1 MAENPY
7 HNYIDP
13 TSKIFSHPEILTK
26 FMNGSQIYP
35 ISIEMDLSD
44 NCNLKCNWC
53 RYAEGHKPNVMS
65 LQLAK
70 KILSEAQFLGVKSVV
85 YSGGGEPLLNPE
97 FELITEVA
105 AQAGLD
111 QGIYT
116 NGCFIDAQI
125 KPLSHMM
132 KFIYISLDAA
142 TKETY
147 ERIKHSNQFER
158 VLRNIRTLAEQ
169 KGKAKVGLGF
179 LVSPENSD
187 EIEMFADFLDR
198 FDVDYIQ
205 YRPAI
210 VNDIDKQWLKSV
222 IRRLQRVEGQR
233 TIVANYKFQ
242 ELLNDGKRTY
252 KECFGHYF
260 LSGITADGTVWLCLN
275 HRYHE
280 QFKLGDANTD
290 TLCDIWSEKRI
301 REVKKELDISKCPIL
316 CRPHELNKVLAALIK
331 GNEHANFL

>member
-1 MAENPY
+1 MKIKDC
-7 HNYIDP
+7 IDP
-13 TSKIFSHPEILTK
+13 TNKIFFHPEILTK
-26 FMNGSQIYP
+26 FLNGSRIYP

-44 NCNLKCNWC
+44 ECNLKCNWC

-70 KILSEAQFLGVKSVV
+70 KILWEAQSLGIKSVV

-97 FELITEVA
+97 FELITKVA
-105 AQAGLD
+105 NQAGLD

-116 NGCFIDAQI
+116 NGCFIDSQI
-125 KPLSHMM
+125 QPLSHLM

-147 ERIKHSNQFER
+147 ERIKHSDQFER
-158 VLRNIRTLAEQ
+158 VLCNIRMLAEQ
-169 KGKAKVGLGF
+169 KRKARVGLGF

-187 EIEMFADFLDR
+187 EIEAFAGFLGR
-198 FDVDYIQ
+198 FDIDYIH

-210 VNDIDKQWLKSV
+210 TSDIDKRWLRSV
-222 IRRLQRVEGQR
+222 IRRLQKIEGPR
-233 TIVANYKFQ
+233 TLVANYKFQ
-242 ELLNDGKRTY
+242 DLLNDGKRTY

-260 LSGITADGTVWLCLN
+260 LSGITADGSVWLCLN

-280 QFKLGDANTD
+280 QFKLGDANTQ
-290 TLCDIWSEKRI
+290 TLYDIWREKRI
-301 REVKKELDISKCPIL
+301 REVKKRLDISKCPIL
-316 CRPHELNKVLAALIK
+316 CRPHELNKVLDPLIR